1 MIEPLLFTSTLLLG
15 KEMFTQT
22 ITTTTNNIYSGIDK
36 LLKNDNIE
44 FKKICEEL
52 DIHIKLDIINTFIID
67 IHNSDTN
74 HGVYNTKL
82 GIYEENCGLDQVYCS
97 WGHDEYLYQVLKHNQ
112 CPLPEEALYIIRF
125 HSLYSYHKNDEYQHL
140 TNEKDKEMFKWLKL
154 FNQYDLYTK
163 SDNIDI
169 NDETK
174 KYYQVLI
181 KKYLRNGILWF

>member
-74 HGVYNTKL
+74 SNTIFNETINKTFKYLEDILKTIELEIENINNAILFYEKL
-82 GIYEENCGLDQVYCS
+82 WFRQIRKCNYTIIISNLVKHIKILDS
-97 WGHDEYLYQVLKHNQ
+97 
-112 CPLPEEALYIIRF
+112 RF
-125 HSLYSYHKNDEYQHL
+125 EL
-140 TNEKDKEMFKWLKL
+140 
-154 FNQYDLYTK
+154 
-163 SDNIDI
+163 
-169 NDETK
+169 
-174 KYYQVLI
+174 LI
-181 KKYLRNGILWF
+181 KLIKI

>member
-44 FKKICEEL
+44 FKKICEDL

-74 HGVYNTKL
+74 SSDTNSNTIFNETINKTFKYLEDILKTIELEIENINNAILFYEKL
-82 GIYEENCGLDQVYCS
+82 WFRQIRKCNYTIIISNLVKHIKILDS
-97 WGHDEYLYQVLKHNQ
+97 
-112 CPLPEEALYIIRF
+112 RF
-125 HSLYSYHKNDEYQHL
+125 EL
-140 TNEKDKEMFKWLKL
+140 
-154 FNQYDLYTK
+154 
-163 SDNIDI
+163 
-169 NDETK
+169 
-174 KYYQVLI
+174 LI
-181 KKYLRNGILWF
+181 KLIKI

>member
-74 HGVYNTKL
+74 SNTIFNETINKTFKYLEDILKTIELEIENINNAILFYEKL
-82 GIYEENCGLDQVYCS
+82 WFRQIRKCNYTINISNLVKHIKILDS
-97 WGHDEYLYQVLKHNQ
+97 
-112 CPLPEEALYIIRF
+112 RF
-125 HSLYSYHKNDEYQHL
+125 EL
-140 TNEKDKEMFKWLKL
+140 
-154 FNQYDLYTK
+154 
-163 SDNIDI
+163 
-169 NDETK
+169 
-174 KYYQVLI
+174 LI
-181 KKYLRNGILWF
+181 KLIKI